1 MELVLIAVISVLAG
15 FAAGVAIAI
24 FVYRAERVGT
34 LRIDRSDPSEPPY
47 IFLELNKGVGDIS
60 TKKNV
65 ILKVKNENY
74 ISQK

>member
-1 MELVLIAVISVLAG
+1 MEFVLIFIAGFLIGMGVVLIAYRTY
-15 FAAGVAIAI
+15 
-24 FVYRAERVGT
+24 FVGA

-47 IFLELNKGVGDIS
+47 IFLELDKGVGDIS
-60 TKKNV
+60 RKKNV

>member
-1 MELVLIAVISVLAG
+1 MEFVLIFIAGFLIGTGVVLIAYRTY
-15 FAAGVAIAI
+15 
-24 FVYRAERVGT
+24 FVGA

-47 IFLELNKGVGDIS
+47 IFLELDNGVGDIS
-60 TKKNV
+60 RKKNV

>member
-1 MELVLIAVISVLAG
+1 MEFVLMFI
-15 FAAGVAIAI
+15 AGVLVGAGIMMMT
-24 FVYRAERVGT
+24 YRAYYVGT

-47 IFLELNKGVGDIS
+47 MFLELDKGVGDIS
-60 TKKNV
+60 RKKNV

>member
-1 MELVLIAVISVLAG
+1 MELALIAVISVLVG

-65 ILKVKNENY
+65 ILKVKDENY

>member
-1 MELVLIAVISVLAG
+1 MELALIAVISVLVG
-15 FAAGVAIAI
+15 FSAGVAIVI

-65 ILKVKNENY
+65 ILKVKDENY